1 MSMSLSIEAGPVL
14 RAALERV
21 LEGQDLVDTEAEAA
35 LHALLEDDSPRAL
48 QAAFLTA
55 LRAKGETA
63 AELAGFARGL
73 LAHAQRLE
81 LTLPLL
87 VDTCGTGG
95 DGTHSFNLSSAAALL
110 LAALGIPVAKHGN
123 RAVSSRVGS
132 AELFEALGIA
142 FPASPGAAEAALER
156 DGFAFLFAPS
166 FHPALARLA
175 SLRRE
180 LGVRTVLNL
189 LGPLVNPARPTH
201 QLLGAA
207 TPALAQRLASA
218 ALALGLQRVFVVHG
232 TGFDEATPC
241 GPFRLWIPR
250 HDGHGSLTL
259 DPGSL
264 GVARCNP
271 EDLAGGDARENA
283 ERLVALF
290 AGRERGPLRDAV
302 CLNAALV
309 LLLVRRER
317 DPRAALEVARAALDD
332 GRALRL
338 LARLQHAGGRS

>member
-110 LAALGIPVAKHGN
+110 VAALGI
-123 RAVSSRVGS
+123 RSRS
-132 AELFEALGIA
+132 TAT
-142 FPASPGAAEAALER
+142 
-156 DGFAFLFAPS
+156 AP
-166 FHPALARLA
+166 FHR
-175 SLRRE
+175 
-180 LGVRTVLNL
+180 
-189 LGPLVNPARPTH
+189 
-201 QLLGAA
+201 
-207 TPALAQRLASA
+207 ASA
-218 ALALGLQRVFVVHG
+218 ARSSSRRWASPSRRV
-232 TGFDEATPC
+232 
-241 GPFRLWIPR
+241 
-250 HDGHGSLTL
+250 
-259 DPGSL
+259 
-264 GVARCNP
+264 
-271 EDLAGGDARENA
+271 
-283 ERLVALF
+283 
-290 AGRERGPLRDAV
+290 
-302 CLNAALV
+302 
-309 LLLVRRER
+309 
-317 DPRAALEVARAALDD
+317 
-332 GRALRL
+332 RALPRPRSSATASRSCSRRASIRRSRGSRRCGASSAC
-338 LARLQHAGGRS
+338 ARS